1 MSPLENSRSSGLKRA
16 IASNDMAFPSTAYGC
31 NGPGWIF
38 PQRFSKKEDVDSL
51 RQIMI
56 DSSNRIPVRELGRY
70 GCGSAAEAEKE
81 DSASDR
87 TDCMRDS
94 LCADMEIKLACW
106 LDNRAGRGEEGVI
119 G

>member
-38 PQRFSKKEDVDSL
+38 PQRFSKKEAQRFSKKEDVDSL

-70 GCGSAAEAEKE
+70 GLWQ
-81 DSASDR
+81 R
-87 TDCMRDS
+87 
-94 LCADMEIKLACW
+94 
-106 LDNRAGRGEEGVI
+106 GRSRKGR
-119 G
+119 

>member
-38 PQRFSKKEDVDSL
+38 PQRFSQKEDVDSL

-56 DSSNRIPVRELGRY
+56 DSSNRIHVRELGRY
-70 GCGSAAEAEKE
+70 GLWQ
-81 DSASDR
+81 R
-87 TDCMRDS
+87 
-94 LCADMEIKLACW
+94 
-106 LDNRAGRGEEGVI
+106 GRSRKGR
-119 G
+119 

>member
-38 PQRFSKKEDVDSL
+38 PLRFSQKEDVDSL

-70 GCGSAAEAEKE
+70 GLWQ
-81 DSASDR
+81 R
-87 TDCMRDS
+87 
-94 LCADMEIKLACW
+94 
-106 LDNRAGRGEEGVI
+106 GRSRKGR
-119 G
+119 

>member
-70 GCGSAAEAEKE
+70 GLWQ
-81 DSASDR
+81 R
-87 TDCMRDS
+87 
-94 LCADMEIKLACW
+94 
-106 LDNRAGRGEEGVI
+106 GRSRKGR
-119 G
+119 

>member
-56 DSSNRIPVRELGRY
+56 DSSNRIPVQELGRY
-70 GCGSAAEAEKE
+70 GLWQ
-81 DSASDR
+81 R
-87 TDCMRDS
+87 
-94 LCADMEIKLACW
+94 
-106 LDNRAGRGEEGVI
+106 GRSRKGR
-119 G
+119 